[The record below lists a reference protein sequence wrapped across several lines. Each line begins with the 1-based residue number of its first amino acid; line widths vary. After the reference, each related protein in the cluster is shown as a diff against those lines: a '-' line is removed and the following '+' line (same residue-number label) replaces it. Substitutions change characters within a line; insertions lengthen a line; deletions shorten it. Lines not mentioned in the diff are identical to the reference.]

1 MNIQTNR
8 CPIKHRH
15 FLSGIDLNHDVPKD
29 EDQRGG
35 LG

>member
-8 CPIKHRH
+8 WLLVRRH

-29 EDQRGG
+29 EDQCGG